1 MIKYLYGKSKYL
13 EHFAETGKGLW
24 FRDLFTMDKLENDN
38 ISDDE
43 ARKSIQLAPD
53 AVTKV
58 IIAGRE
64 FKVVP
69 NKPITFSRAPRRCH
83 VLCLSEKGHDKELF
97 ELFKADIC
105 IGINVAKLAELI
117 EKANKHLG
125 LEVIADSITYY
136 ERESEIL
143 DLSQEQLAFVKPSDP
158 YSREH
163 EFRIAVFW
171 PQDSSSQ
178 LATDEHGKI
187 NFFHVSGT
195 SDDHIT
201 FNFESPAYEEVVHS
215 VTRT

>member
-1 MIKYLYGKSKYL
+1 MIKYLYGKSQYL
-13 EHFAETGKGLW
+13 KPFTETGKGLW
-24 FRDLFTMDKLENDN
+24 FRDLFTMDKLDNDN

-43 ARKSIQLAPD
+43 AIKSIQLAQD
-53 AVTKV
+53 SITKV

-69 NKPITFSRAPRRCH
+69 DKPIKFSQAPRRCH
-83 VLCLSEKGHDKELF
+83 VLCLSEKNNDKELL
-97 ELFKADIC
+97 ELFEADIC

-117 EKANKHLG
+117 ETANKHLG
-125 LEVIADSITYY
+125 LEVVADSITYY
-136 ERESEIL
+136 EHENEIL
-143 DLSQEQLAFVKPSDP
+143 DLSQEQLAFVKPADP

-178 LATDEHGKI
+178 LETESHGKI
-187 NFFHVSGT
+187 NVFHASGT

-201 FNFESPAYEEVVHS
+201 LNFESPAYEEVVHS
-215 VTRT
+215 VTLT